1 MDYTKAELEKA
12 YQAGNKLKFLF
23 FWGHQ
28 KHPSGEVTG
37 SCFSQWWPSK
47 FSVDGV
53 TYPTTEH
60 WMMAEKARLFA
71 DFRVLDEVLKAGS
84 PGKAKQLGREVVGF
98 NQDIWNEKR
107 FDIVVKGNY
116 HKFSQNPELRA
127 FLINTKNRILV
138 EASPVDKIWGIGLEA
153 ADEFA
158 TVPPKWKGLNLLG
171 FALMKVRDLLNTGHK
186 L

>member
-47 FSVDGV
+47 FRVDGV

-60 WMMAEKARLFA
+60 WMMAEKARLFT

-84 PGKAKQLGREVVGF
+84 PKRNSWDGKLS
-98 NQDIWNEKR
+98 D
-107 FDIVVKGNY
+107 
-116 HKFSQNPELRA
+116 
-127 FLINTKNRILV
+127 LIKTSGMRK
-138 EASPVDKIWGIGLEA
+138 
-153 ADEFA
+153 
-158 TVPPKWKGLNLLG
+158 
-171 FALMKVRDLLNTGHK
+171 DLT
-186 L
+186 